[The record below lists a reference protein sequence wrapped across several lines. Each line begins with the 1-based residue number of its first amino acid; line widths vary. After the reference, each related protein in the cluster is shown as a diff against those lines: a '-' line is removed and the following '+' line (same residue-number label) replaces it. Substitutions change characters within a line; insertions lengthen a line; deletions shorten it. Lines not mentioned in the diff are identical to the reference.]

1 MTKKF
6 KKVFLEATLFGSFFT
21 ILTMLWNKV
30 GFIEALFR
38 SIVVTV
44 VWILLMNW
52 PLKRKNENP

>member
-6 KKVFLEATLFGSFFT
+6 KKVFPESMLFGSFFT
-21 ILTMLWNKV
+21 ILTMLWNEV

-38 SIVVTV
+38 SIVVTM

-52 PLKRKNENP
+52 PLKRKNESS